1 MGLLELLKNDGAEV
15 ISDPI
20 QVQRAYAYIRVSHE
34 DSADRATSLETQ
46 RRDIERYAASQGID
60 ILEWFEEP
68 GKSAFKDDTK
78 RTEFVRMLRLAKENS
93 TVSLVLVWK
102 SDRFSRNRYQA
113 ATAKG
118 ELAKAG
124 IRVLS
129 ILEPYDST
137 TTSGIVLESV
147 TDAMNQI
154 RSIEIGQVTHKNLL
168 VNCEMRDPET
178 GWAYK
183 NGGWAQFGYKN
194 HRVYVDTYRKYQRLS
209 HCIWLL
215 DEEITG
221 GKSVHEWARTML
233 IEWRLKGKL
242 GADAIARHLTQE
254 GVPTPSGRTAWSDST
269 INCLLM
275 PERLLQY
282 AGYGTWN
289 KVEYRNGGK
298 RQKDRSEWKIIE
310 KAHPAIISEEEA
322 EAIHEIRV
330 SRSSTPGKRAVKPSP
345 YILSGGLLRCS
356 RCGANYMGQRRQHGE
371 YYVCGAQI
379 YRHGADCG
387 RPWYIRREVIEGAV
401 FECIEK
407 ALSSDADHLHKVVAE
422 HNKLVDSRHVLYE
435 STKAGREAEVARLEQ
450 EIENLMR
457 SVAEGVSPAA
467 VKEEVNKRVAQRDR
481 LRAVSD
487 VDLPRKITLK
497 ELKALSAELCQKAE
511 SRDPGQKRIAV
522 RQYIA
527 ALAADPERRTIRVLI
542 NHPSSF
548 LCTFPGSARGSRTP
562 AAALKEP
569 CPNR

>member
-1 MGLLELLKNDGAEV
+1 MGLLDILKNDGVEV
-15 ISDPI
+15 VSDPI
-20 QVQRAYAYIRVSHE
+20 QVQKAYAYIRVSHE

-46 RRDIERYAASQGID
+46 RRDIKRYAASQGID

-102 SDRFSRNRYQA
+102 SDRFSRNRYQG

-118 ELAKAG
+118 ELAKVG

-147 TDAMNQI
+147 TEAMNQI

-183 NGGWAQFGYKN
+183 NGGWAQFGYRN
-194 HRVYVDTYRKYQRLS
+194 HRIYADTYRKYQRIS

-233 IEWRLKGKL
+233 VEWRLKEKL
-242 GADAIARHLTQE
+242 GADAIARRLTQG

-269 INCLLM
+269 INYLLM

-310 KAHPAIISEEEA
+310 NAHPAIITLEEA
-322 EAIHEIRV
+322 EAIQAIREA
-330 SRSSTPGKRAVKPSP
+330 RTIRPGKKGRRPSP
-345 YILSGGLLRCS
+345 FILSGGLLVCS
-356 RCGANYMGQRRQHGE
+356 RCGANYCGRNMHNVD

-379 YRHGADCG
+379 YRHGADCEKA
-387 RPWYIRREVIEGAV
+387 WYIRREELESAA

-407 ALSSDADHLHKVVAE
+407 HLASDSESLGHIVSKYNKWVESQHALYTSTEAARRAE
-422 HNKLVDSRHVLYE
+422 I
-435 STKAGREAEVARLEQ
+435 GRLEQ
-450 EIENLMR
+450 EIANLTK
-457 SVAEGVSPAA
+457 SLAAGVDPATVRTA
-467 VKEEVNKRVAQRDR
+467 INDRAADIARLKAIDEVE
-481 LRAVSD
+481 
-487 VDLPRKITLK
+487 LPHKIAPK
-497 ELKALSAELCQKAE
+497 ELEALASEVRQIAE
-511 SRDPGQKRIAV
+511 SRDTDRKRSAI
-522 RQYIA
+522 RKYITA
-527 ALAADPERRTIRVLI
+527 MEADPEKHTIRVLMR
-542 NHPSSF
+542 PLDQLSTLS
-548 LCTFPGSARGSRTP
+548 GGARGS
-562 AAALKEP
+562 
-569 CPNR
+569 